1 MYLTETSEPTRGRP
15 TETYLET
22 VLLHKSP
29 LVSGC
34 TVTACVS
41 WKRTVYMYLVCV
53 FIKRLFTFFA
63 TPWSAIGICP
73 SRGQLSRALGPALA
87 SARTQL
93 PLYSYMFSLVST
105 QVKEFSMNL
114 IS

>member
-1 MYLTETSEPTRGRP
+1 MYLTETSALTRGRP

-41 WKRTVYMYLVCV
+41 WKRTVYMYLVCD
-53 FIKRLFTFFA
+53 ITLHNINEKLKNETE
-63 TPWSAIGICP
+63 IC
-73 SRGQLSRALGPALA
+73 
-87 SARTQL
+87 
-93 PLYSYMFSLVST
+93 F
-105 QVKEFSMNL
+105 
-114 IS
+114 

>member
-1 MYLTETSEPTRGRP
+1 MYLTETSAPTRGRP

-41 WKRTVYMYLVCV
+41 WLYVFAVYMYLVCGSSQA
-53 FIKRLFTFFA
+53 FLSRQLFPMYKTKNV
-63 TPWSAIGICP
+63 TPMP
-73 SRGQLSRALGPALA
+73 SRDYNVSIKK
-87 SARTQL
+87 
-93 PLYSYMFSLVST
+93 SL
-105 QVKEFSMNL
+105 KH
-114 IS
+114 

>member
-1 MYLTETSEPTRGRP
+1 MYLTETSAPTRGRP

-41 WKRTVYMYLVCV
+41 WKRTVNGKDSLTREDG
-53 FIKRLFTFFA
+53 RLLEN
-63 TPWSAIGICP
+63 GKKM
-73 SRGQLSRALGPALA
+73 A
-87 SARTQL
+87 SARY
-93 PLYSYMFSLVST
+93 PSRV
-105 QVKEFSMNL
+105 
-114 IS
+114 